1 MNENNKNL
9 VDGNQAPTSDNV
21 VAKGLVSSESN
32 FLQLIEEVTKIYN
45 EIVEQTAERNKKICE
60 DILNRVQV
68 AEASVRNL
76 KDRKEFFTEENYIKL
91 YRLVNIIRKMR
102 QFLVEITQLKGLKKY
117 IHSKAIQ
124 EIFNNLVNEFEA
136 TIRILQVSISLESS
150 TSAEELTLSTVC
162 AGREAA
168 SKVEIPF
175 ADFLQLIDE
184 VTKLYNKIVEIYQKA
199 EHNKRICEAMLNRV
213 KIADT
218 ALKNLRIRNLDFFSK
233 KNYDNFR
240 NLVIIIKEIR
250 QFLIE
255 ITKSSGFEKLTGTS
269 SINENFSNLID
280 KFESAIKPLQFSLI
294 IYFNADDY
302 KKVKTDVKDLT
313 AEEWIKK
320 NMKEEDIKYFEYSE
334 FNKIKKIGEGGF
346 GVVNRAETND
356 KVQVALKGLIE
367 KKSSKIEENVIENF
381 VKELKNLRKVAHHV
395 NIISFLGISKDD
407 IGYVMVLEYANEG
420 NLRDYFNR
428 KFDSLQWENKIRMAL
443 DITCGLKC
451 LHSDGIIHRDLHSK
465 NILVNNGRLLIADFG
480 LSKRLTEVTS
490 NSKSN
495 NIGIIEY
502 VEPQCLRSVN
512 YVKDKRSD
520 VYSLGVLLWEITSG
534 HPPFHTAERD
544 MLGYHIS
551 HENLREE
558 PIDGTPSEYR
568 QLYQKCW
575 DGDPEKRPNINE
587 VYNEILRQY
596 ANDAN
601 EQQEDPLAASISDN
615 LNSLYKQSGQLG
627 LCIETCSIDCNRQ

>member
-9 VDGNQAPTSDNV
+9 VDGNQAPTSNNAVDI
-21 VAKGLVSSESN
+21 VAKGLMSSESN
-32 FLQLIEEVTKIYN
+32 FLQLIVEVTKIYN
-45 EIVEQTAERNKKICE
+45 EIVEIYQTAERNKKICE

-184 VTKLYNKIVEIYQKA
+184 VTKLYNEIVEIYQKA

-240 NLVIIIKEIR
+240 NLVIIIKDIR

-320 NMKEEDIKYFEYSE
+320 KMKEEDIKYFEYSE

-395 NIISFLGISKDD
+395 NIISFLGISK
-407 IGYVMVLEYANEG
+407 ETCT
-420 NLRDYFNR
+420 
-428 KFDSLQWENKIRMAL
+428 QKI
-443 DITCGLKC
+443 
-451 LHSDGIIHRDLHSK
+451 
-465 NILVNNGRLLIADFG
+465 
-480 LSKRLTEVTS
+480 
-490 NSKSN
+490 
-495 NIGIIEY
+495 Y
-502 VEPQCLRSVN
+502 
-512 YVKDKRSD
+512 Y
-520 VYSLGVLLWEITSG
+520 
-534 HPPFHTAERD
+534 
-544 MLGYHIS
+544 

-575 DGDPEKRPNINE
+575 DGDPEKRPNIND

>member
-1 MNENNKNL
+1 MNENNNKNL

-21 VAKGLVSSESN
+21 VDTVAKGLMNSESN

-45 EIVEQTAERNKKICE
+45 EIVEIYQTAERNKKICE

-124 EIFNNLVNEFEA
+124 EIFNNLINEFEA
-136 TIRILQVSISLESS
+136 TIRILQVSIESS

-184 VTKLYNKIVEIYQKA
+184 VTKLYNEIVEIYQKA

-240 NLVIIIKEIR
+240 NLVIIIKDIR

-313 AEEWIKK
+313 AE
-320 NMKEEDIKYFEYSE
+320 
-334 FNKIKKIGEGGF
+334 
-346 GVVNRAETND
+346 
-356 KVQVALKGLIE
+356 
-367 KKSSKIEENVIENF
+367 
-381 VKELKNLRKVAHHV
+381 
-395 NIISFLGISKDD
+395 
-407 IGYVMVLEYANEG
+407 
-420 NLRDYFNR
+420 
-428 KFDSLQWENKIRMAL
+428 
-443 DITCGLKC
+443 
-451 LHSDGIIHRDLHSK
+451 
-465 NILVNNGRLLIADFG
+465 
-480 LSKRLTEVTS
+480 
-490 NSKSN
+490 
-495 NIGIIEY
+495 
-502 VEPQCLRSVN
+502 VN
-512 YVKDKRSD
+512 Y
-520 VYSLGVLLWEITSG
+520 L
-534 HPPFHTAERD
+534 F
-544 MLGYHIS
+544 
-551 HENLREE
+551 
-558 PIDGTPSEYR
+558 
-568 QLYQKCW
+568 Q
-575 DGDPEKRPNINE
+575 
-587 VYNEILRQY
+587 
-596 ANDAN
+596 
-601 EQQEDPLAASISDN
+601 
-615 LNSLYKQSGQLG
+615 
-627 LCIETCSIDCNRQ
+627 

>member
-1 MNENNKNL
+1 MIFFFIIIKNSPPFFAIIMNENNKNL
-9 VDGNQAPTSDNV
+9 VDGNQAPTSNNAVDI
-21 VAKGLVSSESN
+21 VAKGLMSSESN
-32 FLQLIEEVTKIYN
+32 FLQLIVEVTKIYN
-45 EIVEQTAERNKKICE
+45 EIVEIYQTAERNKKICE

-136 TIRILQVSISLESS
+136 TIRILQVSISLESP

-184 VTKLYNKIVEIYQKA
+184 VTKLYNEIVEIYQKA

-240 NLVIIIKEIR
+240 NLVIIIKDIR

-313 AEEWIKK
+313 AE
-320 NMKEEDIKYFEYSE
+320 
-334 FNKIKKIGEGGF
+334 
-346 GVVNRAETND
+346 
-356 KVQVALKGLIE
+356 
-367 KKSSKIEENVIENF
+367 
-381 VKELKNLRKVAHHV
+381 
-395 NIISFLGISKDD
+395 
-407 IGYVMVLEYANEG
+407 
-420 NLRDYFNR
+420 
-428 KFDSLQWENKIRMAL
+428 
-443 DITCGLKC
+443 
-451 LHSDGIIHRDLHSK
+451 
-465 NILVNNGRLLIADFG
+465 
-480 LSKRLTEVTS
+480 
-490 NSKSN
+490 
-495 NIGIIEY
+495 
-502 VEPQCLRSVN
+502 VN
-512 YVKDKRSD
+512 Y
-520 VYSLGVLLWEITSG
+520 Y
-534 HPPFHTAERD
+534 
-544 MLGYHIS
+544 
-551 HENLREE
+551 
-558 PIDGTPSEYR
+558 
-568 QLYQKCW
+568 
-575 DGDPEKRPNINE
+575 
-587 VYNEILRQY
+587 
-596 ANDAN
+596 
-601 EQQEDPLAASISDN
+601 
-615 LNSLYKQSGQLG
+615 
-627 LCIETCSIDCNRQ
+627 

>member
-9 VDGNQAPTSDNV
+9 VDNNQAPTSDNV
-21 VAKGLVSSESN
+21 VAKE
-32 FLQLIEEVTKIYN
+32 IY
-45 EIVEQTAERNKKICE
+45 QTAERNKKICE

-136 TIRILQVSISLESS
+136 TIRILQVSISLDSS

-184 VTKLYNKIVEIYQKA
+184 VTKLYNEIVEIYQKA

-280 KFESAIKPLQFSLI
+280 KFETAIKPLQFSLI

-320 NMKEEDIKYFEYSE
+320 KMKEEDIKYFE
-334 FNKIKKIGEGGF
+334 
-346 GVVNRAETND
+346 
-356 KVQVALKGLIE
+356 
-367 KKSSKIEENVIENF
+367 
-381 VKELKNLRKVAHHV
+381 
-395 NIISFLGISKDD
+395 
-407 IGYVMVLEYANEG
+407 
-420 NLRDYFNR
+420 
-428 KFDSLQWENKIRMAL
+428 
-443 DITCGLKC
+443 
-451 LHSDGIIHRDLHSK
+451 DLHSK
-465 NILVNNGRLLIADFG
+465 NILVNN
-480 LSKRLTEVTS
+480 
-490 NSKSN
+490 
-495 NIGIIEY
+495 
-502 VEPQCLRSVN
+502 
-512 YVKDKRSD
+512 
-520 VYSLGVLLWEITSG
+520 
-534 HPPFHTAERD
+534 ERD